1 MKRPRNKTLR
11 LIRCRLSLAL
21 DRFEAGADAEAAQ
34 LLETAVTI
42 IRAAGAIEA
51 SDAED
56 HP

>member
-21 DRFEAGADAEAAQ
+21 DRFEAGEDTEAAQ
-34 LLETAVTI
+34 LLNAAVTI
-42 IRAAGAIEA
+42 IRTAEAVEA
-51 SDAED
+51 SDVED